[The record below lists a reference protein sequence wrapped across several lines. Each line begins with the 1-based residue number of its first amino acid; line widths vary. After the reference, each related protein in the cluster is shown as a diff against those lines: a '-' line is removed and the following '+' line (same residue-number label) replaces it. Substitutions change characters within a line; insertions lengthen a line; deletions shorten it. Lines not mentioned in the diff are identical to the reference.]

1 MDTKQLEAIRI
12 AEWLEGIRGNTW
24 PSYIPQEAA
33 AELRRLQSENE
44 QLRAGYD
51 AARLEI
57 ASLRAQ
63 LEAVA
68 TPAQP
73 LHVAATSCPHEIDK
87 DKIVLH
93 FDSKQPGKNAL
104 AQLAA
109 RLQAAQAQED
119 VPDMFWDA
127 DDTENFAHEI
137 QDIIDGYGPGEIVTI
152 ECAKW
157 LPNFRVVVTRDG
169 DGVSYEHSA
178 AQQGELT

>member
-63 LEAVA
+63 LA
-68 TPAQP
+68 TQALPPEEDIYGGVYEVMLSPVFQP
-73 LHVAATSCPHEIDK
+73 
-87 DKIVLH
+87 
-93 FDSKQPGKNAL
+93 
-104 AQLAA
+104 
-109 RLQAAQAQED
+109 AAQAL
-119 VPDMFWDA
+119 DA
-127 DDTENFAHEI
+127 NEA
-137 QDIIDGYGPGEIVTI
+137 IVDASIST
-152 ECAKW
+152 A
-157 LPNFRVVVTRDG
+157 G
-169 DGVSYEHSA
+169 A
-178 AQQGELT
+178 AT